1 MANTPAD
8 QGARAAR
15 EDDKARS
22 ETMRVLELN
31 ESEEE
36 LLRAA
41 LRTHRREIEWLAGK
55 CINIG
60 NADGAAA
67 LLRDASACS
76 DLIEKVKKG

>member
-1 MANTPAD
+1 MSNTPGD
-8 QGARAAR
+8 KGARAAR

-41 LRTHRREIEWLAGK
+41 LRTNRAQLEWLAGK
-55 CINIG
+55 CRQIG
-60 NADGAAA
+60 NEDGALA
-67 LLRDASACS
+67 LLRDAIATS
-76 DLIEKVKKG
+76 DLIEKIGS